1 MRHRLGIIPD
11 IDRLDDSLK
20 LSWEYNT
27 FFEYN
32 DFFYPAIYQSEG
44 ETRRRINIYKSLDR
58 DMSTDTMHGVFFD
71 IAMTSTDEIIR
82 NRSRVLM
89 NNSMEI
95 AANLGVKG
103 VVFHTGINPGL
114 WNRSYL
120 DGWLDT
126 AATWLDK
133 LAKEYSHIDI
143 YIENTFDKEPGVLTS
158 LIDLLSHRKNVKL
171 CLDYGHA
178 LLTDTED
185 EEWVKQMAPY
195 VGHVHL
201 NDHDM
206 KEDLHLAPGK
216 GLVDFERF
224 EDLMEEYE
232 VDAQVLLELNG
243 AQEQLEALKYMTKLE
258 EGRE

>member
-58 DMSTDTMHGVFFD
+58 DMSRDTMHGVFFD

-133 LAKEYSHIDI
+133 LAKEYSHIEI

-185 EEWVKQMAPY
+185 EEWVRQMAPY

-216 GLVDFERF
+216 GLVDFERL

>member
-1 MRHRLGIIPD
+1 MKHRLGIIPD

-58 DMSTDTMHGVFFD
+58 DMSRDTMHGVFFD

-185 EEWVKQMAPY
+185 
-195 VGHVHL
+195 
-201 NDHDM
+201 
-206 KEDLHLAPGK
+206 
-216 GLVDFERF
+216 
-224 EDLMEEYE
+224 
-232 VDAQVLLELNG
+232 
-243 AQEQLEALKYMTKLE
+243 
-258 EGRE
+258 

>member
-1 MRHRLGIIPD
+1 MKHRLGIIPD

-58 DMSTDTMHGVFFD
+58 DMSRDTMHGVFFD

-158 LIDLLSHRKNVKL
+158 LTDLLSHRKNVKL

-195 VGHVHL
+195 VGHIHL

-206 KEDLHLAPGK
+206 KEDLHLVPGK
-216 GLVDFERF
+216 GLIDFERF

>member
-1 MRHRLGIIPD
+1 MKHRLGIIPD

-58 DMSTDTMHGVFFD
+58 DMSRDTMHGVFFD

-120 DGWLDT
+120 DGWLDA

-195 VGHVHL
+195 VGHIHL

-224 EDLMEEYE
+224 EDLMEESE

>member
-58 DMSTDTMHGVFFD
+58 DMSRDTMHGVFFD

-133 LAKEYSHIDI
+133 LAKEYSHIEI

-185 EEWVKQMAPY
+185 EEWVRQMAPY

-216 GLVDFERF
+216 GLVDFEHF

>member
-1 MRHRLGIIPD
+1 MKHRLGIIPD

-58 DMSTDTMHGVFFD
+58 DMSRDTMHGVFFD

-120 DGWLDT
+120 DGWLDA

-195 VGHVHL
+195 VGHINL

-216 GLVDFERF
+216 GLIDFERF

>member
-1 MRHRLGIIPD
+1 MKHRLGIIPD

-58 DMSTDTMHGVFFD
+58 DMSRDTMHGVFLD

-195 VGHVHL
+195 VGHIHL

-216 GLVDFERF
+216 GLIDFERF

>member
-1 MRHRLGIIPD
+1 M
-11 IDRLDDSLK
+11 
-20 LSWEYNT
+20 
-27 FFEYN
+27 
-32 DFFYPAIYQSEG
+32 
-44 ETRRRINIYKSLDR
+44 
-58 DMSTDTMHGVFFD
+58 
-71 IAMTSTDEIIR
+71 
-82 NRSRVLM
+82 
-89 NNSMEI
+89 
-95 AANLGVKG
+95 
-103 VVFHTGINPGL
+103 
-114 WNRSYL
+114 
-120 DGWLDT
+120 
-126 AATWLDK
+126 
-133 LAKEYSHIDI
+133 
-143 YIENTFDKEPGVLTS
+143 
-158 LIDLLSHRKNVKL
+158 KL

-216 GLVDFERF
+216 GLIDFERF

-243 AQEQLEALKYMTKLE
+243 AQEQLEALKYMTELE

>member
-58 DMSTDTMHGVFFD
+58 DMSRDTMHGVFFD

-133 LAKEYSHIDI
+133 LAKEYSHIEI

-185 EEWVKQMAPY
+185 EEWVRQMAPY

-232 VDAQVLLELNG
+232 VDTQVLLELNG

>member
-1 MRHRLGIIPD
+1 MKHRLGIIPD

-58 DMSTDTMHGVFFD
+58 DMSRDTMHGVFFD

-185 EEWVKQMAPY
+185 EEWVRQMAPY
-195 VGHVHL
+195 VGHVQL

>member
-1 MRHRLGIIPD
+1 MKHRLGIIPD

-58 DMSTDTMHGVFFD
+58 DMSRDTMHGVFFD

-158 LIDLLSHRKNVKL
+158 LTDLLSHRKNVKL

-195 VGHVHL
+195 VGHIHL

>member
-1 MRHRLGIIPD
+1 MKHRLGIIPD

-58 DMSTDTMHGVFFD
+58 DMSRDTMHGVFFD

-126 AATWLDK
+126 AATWLGK
-133 LAKEYSHIDI
+133 LAKEYSHIEI

-185 EEWVKQMAPY
+185 EEWVRQMAPY

>member
-1 MRHRLGIIPD
+1 
-11 IDRLDDSLK
+11 
-20 LSWEYNT
+20 
-27 FFEYN
+27 
-32 DFFYPAIYQSEG
+32 
-44 ETRRRINIYKSLDR
+44 
-58 DMSTDTMHGVFFD
+58 MHGVFFD

-126 AATWLDK
+126 AATWLGK
-133 LAKEYSHIDI
+133 LAKEYSHIEI

-185 EEWVKQMAPY
+185 EEWVRQMAPY

>member
-58 DMSTDTMHGVFFD
+58 DMSRDTMHGVFFD
-71 IAMTSTDEIIR
+71 IARTSTDEIIR

-133 LAKEYSHIDI
+133 LAKEYSHIEI

-185 EEWVKQMAPY
+185 EEWVRQMAPY

>member
-11 IDRLDDSLK
+11 IDRPDDSLK

-58 DMSTDTMHGVFFD
+58 DMSRDTMHGVFFD

-133 LAKEYSHIDI
+133 LAKEYSHIEI

-185 EEWVKQMAPY
+185 EEWVRQMAPY

-243 AQEQLEALKYMTKLE
+243 AQEQQEALKYMTKLE

>member
-58 DMSTDTMHGVFFD
+58 DMSRDTMHGVFFD

-185 EEWVKQMAPY
+185 EEWVKQMALY

-216 GLVDFERF
+216 GLIDFERF

-243 AQEQLEALKYMTKLE
+243 AQEQLEALKYMTELE

>member
-58 DMSTDTMHGVFFD
+58 DMSRDTMHGVFFD

-133 LAKEYSHIDI
+133 LAKEYSHIEI

-185 EEWVKQMAPY
+185 EEWVRQMAPY

-224 EDLMEEYE
+224 EDLMEGYE

>member
-1 MRHRLGIIPD
+1 
-11 IDRLDDSLK
+11 
-20 LSWEYNT
+20 
-27 FFEYN
+27 
-32 DFFYPAIYQSEG
+32 
-44 ETRRRINIYKSLDR
+44 
-58 DMSTDTMHGVFFD
+58 MHVVFFD

-195 VGHVHL
+195 VGHIHL

-216 GLVDFERF
+216 GLIDFERF

>member
-1 MRHRLGIIPD
+1 MKHRLGIIPD

-58 DMSTDTMHGVFFD
+58 DMSRDTMHGVFFD

-158 LIDLLSHRKNVKL
+158 LTDLLSHRKNVKL

-195 VGHVHL
+195 VGHIHL

-206 KEDLHLAPGK
+206 KEDLHLATGK
-216 GLVDFERF
+216 GLIDFERF

>member
-1 MRHRLGIIPD
+1 MKYRLGIIPD

-58 DMSTDTMHGVFFD
+58 DMSRDTMHGVFFD

-195 VGHVHL
+195 VGHIHL

-216 GLVDFERF
+216 GLIDFERF

>member
-58 DMSTDTMHGVFFD
+58 DMSRDTMHGVFFD

-133 LAKEYSHIDI
+133 LAKEYSHIEI

-185 EEWVKQMAPY
+185 EEWVRQMAPY
-195 VGHVHL
+195 VGHIHL

>member
-58 DMSTDTMHGVFFD
+58 DMSRDTMHGVFFD

-185 EEWVKQMAPY
+185 EEWVKQMALY

-216 GLVDFERF
+216 GLIDFERF

>member
-1 MRHRLGIIPD
+1 MKHRLGIIPD

-58 DMSTDTMHGVFFD
+58 DMSRDTMHGVFFD

-133 LAKEYSHIDI
+133 LAKEYSHIEI

-201 NDHDM
+201 KDHDM

-216 GLVDFERF
+216 GLIDFERF

>member
-1 MRHRLGIIPD
+1 
-11 IDRLDDSLK
+11 
-20 LSWEYNT
+20 
-27 FFEYN
+27 
-32 DFFYPAIYQSEG
+32 
-44 ETRRRINIYKSLDR
+44 
-58 DMSTDTMHGVFFD
+58 MHGVFFD

-133 LAKEYSHIDI
+133 LAKEYSHIEI

-185 EEWVKQMAPY
+185 EEWVRQMAPY

>member
-1 MRHRLGIIPD
+1 MKHRLGIIPD

-58 DMSTDTMHGVFFD
+58 DMSRDTMHGVFFD

-133 LAKEYSHIDI
+133 LAKEYSHIEI

-158 LIDLLSHRKNVKL
+158 LTDLLSHRKNVKL

-195 VGHVHL
+195 VGHIHL

-216 GLVDFERF
+216 GLIDFERF

>member
-1 MRHRLGIIPD
+1 
-11 IDRLDDSLK
+11 
-20 LSWEYNT
+20 
-27 FFEYN
+27 
-32 DFFYPAIYQSEG
+32 
-44 ETRRRINIYKSLDR
+44 
-58 DMSTDTMHGVFFD
+58 MSRDTMHGVFFD

-120 DGWLDT
+120 DGWLDA

-195 VGHVHL
+195 VGHIHL

-216 GLVDFERF
+216 GLIDFERF

>member
-1 MRHRLGIIPD
+1 MRHRWGIIPD

-32 DFFYPAIYQSEG
+32 YFFYPAIYQSEG

-58 DMSTDTMHGVFFD
+58 DMSRDTMHGVFFD

-126 AATWLDK
+126 AATWLGK
-133 LAKEYSHIDI
+133 LAKEYSHIEI

-185 EEWVKQMAPY
+185 EEWVRQMAPY

>member
-58 DMSTDTMHGVFFD
+58 DMSRDTMHGVFFD

-133 LAKEYSHIDI
+133 LAKEYSHIEI

-178 LLTDTED
+178 LLTKTED
-185 EEWVKQMAPY
+185 EEWVRQMAPY

>member
-58 DMSTDTMHGVFFD
+58 DMSRDTMHGVFFD

-103 VVFHTGINPGL
+103 VVFHT
-114 WNRSYL
+114 
-120 DGWLDT
+120 
-126 AATWLDK
+126 A
-133 LAKEYSHIDI
+133 
-143 YIENTFDKEPGVLTS
+143 
-158 LIDLLSHRKNVKL
+158 
-171 CLDYGHA
+171 
-178 LLTDTED
+178 
-185 EEWVKQMAPY
+185 
-195 VGHVHL
+195 
-201 NDHDM
+201 
-206 KEDLHLAPGK
+206 
-216 GLVDFERF
+216 
-224 EDLMEEYE
+224 
-232 VDAQVLLELNG
+232 
-243 AQEQLEALKYMTKLE
+243 
-258 EGRE
+258 

>member
-1 MRHRLGIIPD
+1 MKHRLGIIPD

-58 DMSTDTMHGVFFD
+58 DMSRDTMHGVFFD

-133 LAKEYSHIDI
+133 LAKEYSHIEI

-185 EEWVKQMAPY
+185 EEWVRQMAPY
-195 VGHVHL
+195 VGHIHL

-216 GLVDFERF
+216 GLIDFERF

-232 VDAQVLLELNG
+232 VDTQVLLELNG
-243 AQEQLEALKYMTKLE
+243 AQEQLEALKYMTKIE